1 MDKYS
6 SHLSNS
12 IYSMY
17 TSNEKQKIISKNLFP
32 SRPWMASSGAC
43 AAAGGG
49 SKGLKGIIAGGIT
62 GGIEICITFPT
73 EYVKT
78 QLQLD
83 EKTKTGV
90 KQYNG
95 IVDCVKKTVKTH
107 GFLGLYRGLSVLL
120 YGSIPKSAV
129 RFGAF
134 EELKK
139 RSVDSQGNLSPG
151 KRLLCGLGAGVSEAI
166 LAVTPMET
174 VKVKFIN
181 DQRSANPRFKGFF
194 HGVGVIVKEQGLKGT
209 YQGLTATIIKQGSNQ
224 AMRFYVMETLKNWY
238 RGGDPNKN
246 VPKLIVGGFGAV
258 AGAVSVFGNTPVDV
272 VKTRMQGLE
281 ASKYK
286 NTFDCFLK
294 IWKYE
299 GPKAFY
305 KGTVPRLS
313 RVCLDV
319 AITFMIY
326 DSFMDLFNK
335 FWK

>member
-1 MDKYS
+1 MAYS
-6 SHLSNS
+6 GGA
-12 IYSMY
+12 
-17 TSNEKQKIISKNLFP
+17 
-32 SRPWMASSGAC
+32 AS
-43 AAAGGG
+43 AAAPGN
-49 SKGLKGIIAGGIT
+49 KGVKGIVAGGIT

-83 EKTKTGV
+83 EKTGKGGS
-90 KQYNG
+90 KRYDG
-95 IVDCVKKTVKTH
+95 IVDCAKKTVKER
-107 GFLGLYRGLSVLL
+107 GVKGLYRGLSVLL

-139 RSVDSQGNLSPG
+139 RNADANGVLSPG

-166 LAVTPMET
+166 LVVTPMET

-181 DQRSANPRFKGFF
+181 DQRQEKPRYRGFG
-194 HGVGVIVKEQGLKGT
+194 HGVSCIIKEHGLAGV

-224 AMRFYVMETLKNWY
+224 AMRFYVMETMKDWY
-238 RGGDPNKN
+238 KAGDPEKK
-246 VPKLIVGGFGAV
+246 VPKLLVGLFGGV
-258 AGAVSVFGNTPVDV
+258 AGAVSVYGNTPVDV

-281 ASKYK
+281 AKRYK
-286 NTFDCFLK
+286 NTWHCAQM
-294 IWKYE
+294 IWKHE
-299 GPKAFY
+299 GPRAFY

-326 DSFMDLFNK
+326 DSFMELFK
-335 FWK
+335 KVWP